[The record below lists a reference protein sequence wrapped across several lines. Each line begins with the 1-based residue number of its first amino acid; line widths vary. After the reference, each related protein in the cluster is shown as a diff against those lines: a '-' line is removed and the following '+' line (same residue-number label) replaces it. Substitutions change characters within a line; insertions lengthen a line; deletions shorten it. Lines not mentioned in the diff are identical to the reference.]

1 MEAKCFQLAQDNDIH
16 RLYKE
21 EFNNLRAGF
30 NEFLTENEIIYNDKI
45 GYFKIYSSVAVEST
59 DIIRTSGNFYGN
71 EWFSNVVVLSE
82 ETEWYGKA
90 LILMEFYIEED
101 KDPINLVLLRW
112 YDKVDEM
119 EELYGCPRLYLTDQ
133 YTCVYLSSID
143 MSVHIIPRNNCENE
157 FLVNKYIF

>member
-1 MEAKCFQLAQDNDIH
+1 
-16 RLYKE
+16 
-21 EFNNLRAGF
+21 
-30 NEFLTENEIIYNDKI
+30 LTENEIICNNEF
-45 GYFKIYSSVAVEST
+45 GYFKIYSSVTVEST

-71 EWFSNVVVLSE
+71 EWFSNVVVSSE

-90 LILMEFYIEED
+90 LLLLEFYAEED

-112 YDKVDEM
+112 Y
-119 EELYGCPRLYLTDQ
+119 EEEVEEIYGCPRLYLTDQ
-133 YTCVYLSSID
+133 YTCVYLNSVD